1 MAEILLE
8 KKEALRIAL
17 TILNKEKTLEDYGF
31 TAINESQLILKNILE
46 TLLVEEE
53 MMAPPELPKP
63 KPKPRKPNKKLQ
75 DANMAYFGKILD
87 GMEESDKEGKTIL
100 DLEGGK

>member
-53 MMAPPELPKP
+53 MMAPPELP
-63 KPKPRKPNKKLQ
+63 N
-75 DANMAYFGKILD
+75 FGKILD